1 MPETLTTTLP
11 LRYMAT
17 GAVGDAPSHM
27 KSIRL
32 LVVGQIK
39 TAWFREAAAHYLT
52 ALRRHIPAE
61 EIVVRDGKAEQP
73 LRRKAEEGQAL
84 LARLTPRDF
93 FVVCDE
99 GGRSLASR
107 DLAGWLRRQ
116 LEDPGRQPVF
126 VVGGP
131 HGLPPEVLARADM
144 VLALGPG
151 TLPHELAR
159 VVLYEQLY
167 RAATIL
173 VGAPYHH

>member
-1 MPETLTTTLP
+1 
-11 LRYMAT
+11 
-17 GAVGDAPSHM
+17 M

-173 VGAPYHH
+173 VGAHYHH